1 MSSIETTRQ
10 HIAESVRVKSALL
23 DNPAVM
29 EAIARIAD
37 ICTGFHLAY
46 LV

>member
-23 DNPAVM
+23 DNPAAM
-29 EAIARIAD
+29 EAIARFGAT
-37 ICTGFHLAY
+37 CGMPEAE
-46 LV
+46 